1 MDDLELPPDRAT
13 LFDSIDADG
22 SGTLQLGELVQG
34 LLKIRGEL
42 NKSDTV
48 AALLATKALQNVVV
62 EMLSNLVCSK
72 IQGVWIFA
80 IWTVDVCLPDVFPFS
95 FHVFPYEWIDIHHPS
110 KFVILYFNFNKNSPD
125 KAKSMSYPKVC
136 RA

>member
-48 AALLATKALQNVVV
+48 AALLATKALRNVAA
-62 EMLSNLVCSK
+62 ETHSNWAYCSSPP
-72 IQGVWIFA
+72 VW
-80 IWTVDVCLPDVFPFS
+80 
-95 FHVFPYEWIDIHHPS
+95 
-110 KFVILYFNFNKNSPD
+110 
-125 KAKSMSYPKVC
+125 
-136 RA
+136 